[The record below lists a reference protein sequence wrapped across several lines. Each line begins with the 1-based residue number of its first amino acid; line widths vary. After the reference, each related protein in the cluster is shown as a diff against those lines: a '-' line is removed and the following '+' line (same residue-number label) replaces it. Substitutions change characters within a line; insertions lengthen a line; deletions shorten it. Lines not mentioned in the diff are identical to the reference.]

1 MESHHSIPPS
11 DEVEMGDDI
20 PRDIKPRS
28 VSSLTSSS
36 ISAMSGTQNAA
47 VAGNSGE
54 LERQRQLA
62 QYERQQQEIIYNQQL
77 ELVRQNT
84 EKMLQEQK
92 QSHREEATI
101 ATGYV
106 IQLTETALNKL
117 NNKLN
122 KQTQEQQHMAAN
134 DERTKQRITARRNQ

>member
-1 MESHHSIPPS
+1 
-11 DEVEMGDDI
+11 
-20 PRDIKPRS
+20 
-28 VSSLTSSS
+28 
-36 ISAMSGTQNAA
+36 
-47 VAGNSGE
+47 
-54 LERQRQLA
+54 
-62 QYERQQQEIIYNQQL
+62 
-77 ELVRQNT
+77 
-84 EKMLQEQK
+84 MLREQK